1 LNHTKPKTSI
11 PPANRAVID
20 LTESRSPSPDVR
32 PTPAVTGSSGRDP
45 RMSIAS
51 LGQSTQPDIGQ
62 KEARKQYIG
71 GVPRIDAKTLEKRNV
86 STPPS
91 TNGRSSVPTSQG
103 QPQILNRV
111 EQSPPQ
117 PAQRSSPK
125 EDIHSERRREVSQ
138 FVG

>member
-1 LNHTKPKTSI
+1 MTSI

-32 PTPAVTGSSGRDP
+32 QRPAVTGSSGRDP

-51 LGQSTQPDIGQ
+51 LGQSTQSDIGQ
-62 KEARKQYIG
+62 KEARKPSVE
-71 GVPRIDAKTLEKRNV
+71 GVSRLDAERLEKRNV

-91 TNGRSSVPTSQG
+91 MNGRSSVLSSQG

-111 EQSPPQ
+111 EQPQPQPQ

-138 FVG
+138 FAG